1 MFAEGVR
8 LHHRR
13 LGQWLARVVRRAK
26 SSVVTETSRLPS
38 RGAMVELLK
47 TTPEFDVLVIGGGA
61 TGAGAALDAQ
71 MRGLKVACVERED
84 FSSGTSSRSTKL
96 IWGGSRYLV
105 QALISLFHFDL
116 RLLRS
121 PSKTIKR
128 FLDDFKMVLN
138 CHRERKFLLD
148 SQPHLTNWLPIAVP
162 LKSWIQWP
170 PPFGY
175 PPAALGA
182 LGLFPLFFKFYDS
195 LAGFTCPPSHIMTP
209 SRARRKFPQLA
220 IGDIKYCP
228 VFYEGQ
234 HDDTRTNLAIA
245 QTAAR
250 EGAAV
255 VNYAEVTELLRSADQ
270 GGKKVVGAVIRDALT
285 GESISVRAKAV
296 LFCGGPFT
304 DELRKL
310 ESPGAKEIV
319 NGAGGIH
326 IVLPSYYAPAGIGL
340 VDMST
345 SDGRFLFFL
354 PWAGHVLVGTT
365 DHKQKASMRPEPDES
380 EIRWVLQEASK
391 YLSPELN
398 VRRQDVLSAWS
409 GVRPLVLDPNTS
421 PDAKTA
427 SASRDHT
434 IFHNPETGVV
444 FAAGGKWT
452 TYREM
457 AEDAVDKVVEV
468 AGLKQK
474 AIYPCKTLTTGIV
487 GRDGTSPHPSPL
499 AHISLRVS
507 CCCA

>member
-182 LGLFPLFFKFYDS
+182 LGLFPLFFK
-195 LAGFTCPPSHIMTP
+195 
-209 SRARRKFPQLA
+209 R
-220 IGDIKYCP
+220 
-228 VFYEGQ
+228 
-234 HDDTRTNLAIA
+234 
-245 QTAAR
+245 
-250 EGAAV
+250 
-255 VNYAEVTELLRSADQ
+255 
-270 GGKKVVGAVIRDALT
+270 
-285 GESISVRAKAV
+285 
-296 LFCGGPFT
+296 
-304 DELRKL
+304 
-310 ESPGAKEIV
+310 
-319 NGAGGIH
+319 
-326 IVLPSYYAPAGIGL
+326 
-340 VDMST
+340 
-345 SDGRFLFFL
+345 
-354 PWAGHVLVGTT
+354 
-365 DHKQKASMRPEPDES
+365 
-380 EIRWVLQEASK
+380 
-391 YLSPELN
+391 
-398 VRRQDVLSAWS
+398 
-409 GVRPLVLDPNTS
+409 
-421 PDAKTA
+421 
-427 SASRDHT
+427 
-434 IFHNPETGVV
+434 
-444 FAAGGKWT
+444 
-452 TYREM
+452 
-457 AEDAVDKVVEV
+457 
-468 AGLKQK
+468 
-474 AIYPCKTLTTGIV
+474 
-487 GRDGTSPHPSPL
+487 
-499 AHISLRVS
+499 
-507 CCCA
+507 

>member
-1 MFAEGVR
+1 MMCDVMVR
-8 LHHRR
+8 QCLR
-13 LGQWLARVVRRAK
+13 LSRSNTRSLLQRTKTTVV
-26 SSVVTETSRLPS
+26 SSTETSRIPS
-38 RGAMVELLK
+38 RAALITMLK
-47 TTPEFDVLVIGGGA
+47 SNEEFDCLVIGGGA

-71 MRGLKVACVERED
+71 TRGLKVACVERED

-105 QALISLFHFDL
+105 QALVSLFNFDL

-121 PSKTIKR
+121 PTQTVKR
-128 FLDDFKMVLN
+128 FMDDFRMVMN

-148 SQPHLTNWLPIAVP
+148 TQPHLTNWLPIAVP
-162 LKSWIQWP
+162 LRSWIQWP

-195 LAGFTCPPSHIMTP
+195 LSGFTCPPSHIMTP
-209 SRARRKFPQLA
+209 SRAKRKFPQLA
-220 IGDIKYCP
+220 VGDIKYCP
-228 VFYEGQ
+228 IFYEGQ
-234 HDDTRTNLAIA
+234 HDDARTNLAIA

-250 EGAAV
+250 EGAAMA
-255 VNYAEVTELLRSADQ
+255 NYCEVTELLRD
-270 GGKKVVGAVIRDALT
+270 GKKVIGAVIRDEMT
-285 GESISVRAKAV
+285 GETFPVRAKTI

-310 ESPGAKEIV
+310 ENPEAKEIV

-365 DHKQKASMRPEPDES
+365 DHKQKATMRPECDES
-380 EIRWVLQEASK
+380 EIKWVLSEAAK
-391 YLSPELN
+391 YLSPELS

-427 SASRDHT
+427 SASRDHV
-434 IFHNPETGVV
+434 IFHNPESGIV

-457 AEDAVDKVVEV
+457 
-468 AGLKQK
+468 
-474 AIYPCKTLTTGIV
+474 
-487 GRDGTSPHPSPL
+487 
-499 AHISLRVS
+499 
-507 CCCA
+507 